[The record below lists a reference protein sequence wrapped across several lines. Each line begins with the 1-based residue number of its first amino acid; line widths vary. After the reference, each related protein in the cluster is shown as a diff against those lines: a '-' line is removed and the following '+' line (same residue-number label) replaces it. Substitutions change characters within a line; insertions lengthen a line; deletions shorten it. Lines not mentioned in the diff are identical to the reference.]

1 MRTLQSLVLVSLFLG
16 AAFPVAGQ
24 VVGSQASHSSDLQIR
39 VVDPQAAVVAGA
51 EIVLLREGGG
61 APVAVLAASA
71 AGKVSFRGLQ
81 AGKYSIRVLAA
92 GFGVKEQSVTV
103 PTDEEIAV
111 QLAIVSAVE
120 TVTVTAAGVPVPA
133 EDSGAQV
140 SALNASQLDG
150 MQSIAAADAL
160 RFLPGAI
167 ISTSGR
173 RGGLASLFVRGG
185 ESRYNKVIVDGVPV
199 NDPGG
204 VFDFGVTPLAGADRA
219 ELVRGAQSTL
229 YGSEAMTSVVQVFT
243 REGTTRIPELRL
255 GADGG
260 TFGTARGYASL
271 AGARGLFDYDVFG
284 AQTNTNGQSVNDVYS
299 SSSEGANVGVAPSQ
313 HVQLRLRTRHANSFS
328 GVPGQSFSQAAPPV
342 PPDSD
347 QRARTNV
354 FLASADLSIGGF
366 SRWSHDLHGYEY
378 HLQRRNVDSVPDR
391 GCDPATFSFF
401 DCPFQNLS
409 NINRA
414 GFQYQGEYWART
426 WARSTFGYEYEDEN
440 GFIGDPSSSPVPHG
454 RRLNHAV
461 YAQEI
466 LTLGRLGLVG
476 GARFVHSETFG
487 NNVAPR
493 VDSRYSKVVPRV
505 AASYVLRRGG
515 DIFSGTRLRFAYAT
529 GIQAPAL
536 DDFFNTSFANG
547 NSHLKAEE
555 NRSLEAGFQQGF
567 ANGKYSLSGNFFE
580 NDFRRQIQEC
590 CFNPPTFIGT
600 FENLNRSVA
609 RGAEFEAHARLNAK
623 LSLSAAYTNLSTKIL
638 ESPQSFGDPFL
649 PGQPL
654 LRRPK
659 HSGSLLINYA
669 GSKWGGNVGG
679 SFVGRRPDRDF
690 LFPVSLNINHAP
702 GYARVD
708 VGGWYKI
715 HSRVTAY
722 VNVEN
727 ALNRHYQEV
736 VGYPALRANF
746 RAGLRFRLGGE

>member
-1 MRTLQSLVLVSLFLG
+1 MRSFLVLVSVCLLSSS
-16 AAFPVAGQ
+16 VLAGDLP
-24 VVGSQASHSSDLQIR
+24 SNNHSNDLR
-39 VVDPQAAVVAGA
+39 VKILDPQSAVVPGA
-51 EIVLLREGGG
+51 QVVLLRQGSD
-61 APVAVLAASA
+61 APVSVQTSSGSGQAT
-71 AGKVSFRGLQ
+71 FRGL
-81 AGKYSIRVLAA
+81 ADGKYVVKILAA
-92 GFGVKEQSVTV
+92 GFGVQ
-103 PTDEEIAV
+103 DENVELPKTERLDVRLALVSPV
-111 QLAIVSAVE
+111 Q

-160 RFLPGAI
+160 RFLPGAVV
-167 ISTSGR
+167 STAGR
-173 RGGLASLFVRGG
+173 RGGLTSLFVRGG
-185 ESRYNKVIVDGVPV
+185 NSNYNKVIVDGVPV

-204 VFDFGVTPLAGADRA
+204 VFDFGVTPLSGVDRV
-219 ELVRGAQSTL
+219 ELARGAQSTL

-243 REGTTRIPELRL
+243 REGTTRIPELRF

-271 AGARGLFDYDVFG
+271 AGARGPFDYDVFG
-284 AQTNTNGQSVNDVYS
+284 TQTNSNGQGINDVYS
-299 SSSEGANVGVAPSQ
+299 SSSEGANVGAALSDR
-313 HVQLRLRTRHANSFS
+313 VQLRLRTRHANSFS
-328 GVPGQSFSQAAPPV
+328 GVPGQSFLQASPPI

-354 FLASADLSIGGF
+354 FLASVDLSIGGF
-366 SRWSHDLHGYEY
+366 SRWHHDLHGYEY
-378 HLQRRNVDSVPDR
+378 QLQRRNVDSVPDR
-391 GCDPATFSFF
+391 GCDPSTFNFF

-426 WARSTFGYEYEDEN
+426 WARTTFGYEFEDEN
-440 GFIGDPSSSPVPHG
+440 GFIGDPSSTPVPHG

-461 YAQEI
+461 YVQEI

-476 GARFVHSETFG
+476 GARYVHSETFG
-487 NNVAPR
+487 NNVAPP
-493 VDSRYSKVVPRV
+493 VDSRYDKVVPRV

-515 DIFSGTRLRFAYAT
+515 EVLSGTRLRFAYAT
-529 GIQAPAL
+529 AIQAPAL

-590 CFNPPTFIGT
+590 CFDPVTGVGT

-609 RGAEFEAHARLNAK
+609 RGAEFEAHARLNQR
-623 LSLSAAYTNLSTKIL
+623 LSINAAYTNLSTKIL

-659 HSGSLLINYA
+659 NSGSLLLNYS
-669 GSKWGGNVGG
+669 GSKWGGNMGG

-690 LFPVSLNINHAP
+690 QFPVSLGINHAP

-708 VGGWYKI
+708 AGGWYQI